1 MRLGALGFRVIIA
14 AVDWESRMRNS
25 ERCAAGGATK
35 ANGNCTNPDP
45 ADNLPVQ
52 CVGPWVKEK
61 HHYLGDYIEKTS
73 GVRRKYLTPTGGRRY
88 AGGAAFIDLF
98 AGPGR
103 VRIFSSSGPII
114 DGSPLIALGH
124 AAAPFTRVILC
135 ERDPENVT
143 ALRARTAK
151 YGKQVSVVPGNCH
164 AKIDEIIALVPRYGL
179 NLALID
185 PYNLG
190 ELYFPT
196 LAKLAQFARMDLII
210 NFPTMDGKRNYAHGA
225 PEKLGHA
232 TGSTSIEAL
241 IRTPKDVV
249 KGIPELRASLK
260 RLGYTGYHSLAAPI
274 RNTKNGLLYHLVHA
288 SKAGKGDAIWSNVAK
303 QTGSGQI
310 SLL

>member
-1 MRLGALGFRVIIA
+1 MQKA
-14 AVDWESRMRNS
+14 
-25 ERCAAGGATK
+25 ERCAAGGPTK

-52 CVGPWVKEK
+52 CVGPWVKDK
-61 HHYLGDYIEKTS
+61 HHYVRDYIEKS
-73 GVRRKYLTPTGGRRY
+73 SDVRRKYLGPTRDRQF

-103 VRIFSSSGPII
+103 ARIFSPSGPIV
-114 DGSPLIALGH
+114 DGSPLVALGH
-124 AAAPFTRVILC
+124 AAAPFTQVILC
-135 ERDPENVT
+135 ERDPENVA

-151 YGKQVSVVPGNCH
+151 YGDLVSVVPGNCH
-164 AKIDEIIALVPRYGL
+164 AKIDEIIALVPPYGL

-185 PYNLG
+185 PYKLG
-190 ELYFPT
+190 ELLFPT
-196 LAKLAQFARMDLII
+196 LAKLAQFTRMDLII
-210 NFPTMDGKRNYAHGA
+210 NFPTMDGKRNYAQGV

-249 KGIPELRASLK
+249 KGILQLRASLK
-260 RLGYTGYHSLAAPI
+260 RLGYTGYQSVAPPI

-288 SKAGKGDAIWSNVAK
+288 SKAGKGDAIWSSVAK
-303 QTGSGQI
+303 MTSSGQT
-310 SLL
+310 SFF